1 MATGS
6 FGMDHRAIVWCHGV
20 LEQVRG
26 LIWELTRVN
35 GASYEERSVKVRDMF
50 GRISYKK
57 DVQSL
62 EARASVR
69 RIPRVVLGCERY
81 CE

>member
-20 LEQVRG
+20 LEPVRR
-26 LIWELTRVN
+26 LIWELTRAKGSN
-35 GASYEERSVKVRDMF
+35 FEERSVKVREIF
-50 GRISYKK
+50 GRMSYEK

-62 EARASVR
+62 EARVSVR
-69 RIPRVVLGCERY
+69 HISSVVVGCL
-81 CE
+81 